1 MFLSIARK
9 NKSDNKLLK
18 KDKINKQKYYYFVK
32 TISYVKTVLL
42 FIFVFNLLFKELG
55 AQDAVFSQFY
65 ANPLYLNPALSGSK
79 MHPSI
84 SLNYRNQWAGL
95 PSAYI
100 NYSASF
106 DSYIKA
112 IHGGLGVQFNSD
124 NQGEG
129 LLKNSNVSI
138 AYAHFFNVTHNLTL
152 SMGFQTAFVQQ
163 KFDWNNLIFRSMID
177 ESTGTI
183 LPSNETPIEPDR
195 KGIDFSTGIVGYTK
209 QAYFGVAVHHLAKLG
224 SINRHKDLKYLPPK
238 YTAHF
243 GITIALNNKGLK
255 EKKAYISPN
264 IIFQQQQEFQQ
275 LNYGIYFMRKIIV
288 SGVWFRQNF
297 TPYFGNDAVVL
308 LLGFRYA
315 NFKLG
320 YSYDITVSE
329 LIDTSGGSHE
339 VSFSM
344 QIGGKNSLK
353 NLRSKAIRCPSF

>member
-9 NKSDNKLLK
+9 NKTDNKLLK
-18 KDKINKQKYYYFVK
+18 KDKITKQKYYSFVIIIRYIK
-32 TISYVKTVLL
+32 IIFF
-42 FIFVFNLLFKELG
+42 FIFVFMLLLKELG

-79 MHPSI
+79 MHPCI

-95 PSAYI
+95 PGAYI

-106 DSYIKA
+106 DSYINA
-112 IHGGLGVQFNSD
+112 IHGGLGVQFNAD
-124 NQGEG
+124 NQGDG
-129 LLKNSNVSI
+129 LLKRNNVSI
-138 AYAHFFNVTHNLTL
+138 AYAHFFDITQHFTL
-152 SMGFQTAFVQQ
+152 SMGFQTAYTQQ
-163 KFDWNNLIFRSMID
+163 KFNWNSLIFRSMID

-195 KGIDFSTGIVGYTK
+195 KGIDFSAGIAGFTK
-209 QAYFGVAVHHLAKLG
+209 HTYFGVAVHHLAKLG
-224 SINRHKDLKYLPPK
+224 SINRHKDLKYLPIK

-275 LNYGIYFMRKIIV
+275 FNYGLYFMRKIIV

-315 NFKLG
+315 NFKVG

-329 LIDTSGGSHE
+329 LVDTSGGSHE